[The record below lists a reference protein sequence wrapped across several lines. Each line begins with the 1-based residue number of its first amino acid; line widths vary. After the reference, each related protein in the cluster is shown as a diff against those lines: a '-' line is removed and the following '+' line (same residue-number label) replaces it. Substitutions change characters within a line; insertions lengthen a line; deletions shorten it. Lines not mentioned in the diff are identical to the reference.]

1 VADARRHNRGS
12 GRPTGVARA
21 SDRVLKTTPQ
31 PPVMIPCG
39 TRETGTGGLPARHL
53 RALTHNGDIAMPGAQ
68 MHASSAPY

>member
-1 VADARRHNRGS
+1 
-12 GRPTGVARA
+12 
-21 SDRVLKTTPQ
+21 
-31 PPVMIPCG
+31 VMIPCG